1 MSDAAEPERPSDVV
15 GPIGDGALPD
25 EDVQAGAR
33 TAGRAGDDEPVPRG
47 AAPTVVAVV
56 GSPRAAGNS
65 AVATAAATAELAAA
79 GATCRT
85 FVLGELEVGYCLG
98 HDECEE
104 WDQCPIAD
112 DAAEVIDALWAADAV
127 IVASPVYGG
136 TMSGQLKVLFDRCC
150 HRYYHDPYMRARVVG
165 LIAVTA
171 ETSPDETLAAL
182 EASLRRRF
190 IVMPPVMRASG
201 YATYLGDAAHSEDL
215 LAEAR
220 ALGRGMAAAL
230 GLTAAQ

>member
-1 MSDAAEPERPSDVV
+1 
-15 GPIGDGALPD
+15 
-25 EDVQAGAR
+25 
-33 TAGRAGDDEPVPRG
+33 
-47 AAPTVVAVV
+47 VAVV
-56 GSPRAAGNS
+56 GSPRVAGNT
-65 AVATAAATAELAAA
+65 AAATAAATAVLAAA
-79 GATCRT
+79 GATCQT
-85 FVLGELEVGYCLG
+85 FVLGELDVGYCLG

-104 WDQCPIAD
+104 WDECPIAD

-171 ETSPDETLAAL
+171 ETSLDETLAAL

-190 IVMPPVMRASG
+190 AVMPPVMRASG
-201 YATYLGDAAHSEDL
+201 YATYLGDASRSEDL
-215 LAEAR
+215 LAQAR

-230 GLTAAQ
+230 GLTPAE